1 MLLVSV
7 EQHKIQGFHLE
18 NKHGEQRTISATQ
31 SQLSDPRFY
40 DSPSPQLINQVAIS
54 ASYNLIISKGNF
66 FISQSRISRYE
77 NRFYFCIEVAD
88 AALPVAL
95 NSESM
100 MKNSDYLCII
110 IKWWWWWKEK
120 PCLARHTQ
128 FAMGIKLH
136 RGQWKFFLFK
146 NQDSL
151 VDFINGSFC
160 NQNQPDRHKDA
171 KNHAGDVHQ
180 HFCCLQ
186 FQSKSK

>member
-18 NKHGEQRTISATQ
+18 NKHGEQCTISATQ

-110 IKWWWWWKEK
+110 IKW
-120 PCLARHTQ
+120 
-128 FAMGIKLH
+128 
-136 RGQWKFFLFK
+136 
-146 NQDSL
+146 
-151 VDFINGSFC
+151 
-160 NQNQPDRHKDA
+160 
-171 KNHAGDVHQ
+171 
-180 HFCCLQ
+180 
-186 FQSKSK
+186 